1 MRRWLVNKQGPTSF
15 SPDQQKNAP
24 TNGAFC
30 GEYALMGQIKPDYF
44 NKDNTPC
51 ADWLACANMAV
62 AACEMIC
69 DLAMLVV
76 SEA

>member
-1 MRRWLVNKQGPTSF
+1 MFRQCKTNARFVPK
-15 SPDQQKNAP
+15 KNAP
-24 TNGAFC
+24 TSGAFSSQS
-30 GEYALMGQIKPDYF
+30 ALLGLIKPDYF
-44 NKDNTPC
+44 NRDNTPC

-62 AACEMIC
+62 AACEIIC